1 MRSYLSA
8 IYAGFAKGTALF
20 ETAIQTFTS
29 PVVLFFVLGLL
40 AAFARSDLAIPES
53 IAKAM
58 SLYLMAAI
66 GIKGGVAVA
75 KSGIDATV
83 MSALGAGILAGF
95 LLPFFAYAVLKT
107 FGKLDRINSGA
118 VAAHYGSISVV
129 TFVTAVEILT
139 GQAREPGGYMVA
151 VMAAMEAPAILS
163 GLLLARG
170 LGSKDEGSQSTG
182 EMFHEVFTNSSI
194 VLLLGAFAIGM
205 IGGAEGFAPVSPFFE
220 AGFKGVLC
228 IFLLDMGLIA
238 ARRVMDSR
246 SITWRLTA
254 IAIFLPLVNGV
265 VGTALGVGIGLDAG
279 SAAALGVLCA
289 SASYIAVPAA
299 MRLALPEA
307 DPGIYLTM
315 SLSITFPFNVLI
327 NIGIISAFAAYLTG
341 NGGIAP

>member
-1 MRSYLSA
+1 ML
-8 IYAGFAKGTALF
+8 

-29 PVVLFFVLGLL
+29 PVVLFFVLGLF
-40 AAFARSDLAIPES
+40 AAFVRSDLAIPEP

-66 GIKGGVAVA
+66 GLKGGVAVS

-83 MSALGAGILAGF
+83 ISALGAGIVAGF
-95 LLPFFAYAVLKT
+95 LLPFFAYGVLKT

-129 TFVTAVEILT
+129 TFVTATEILT

-170 LGSKDEGSQSTG
+170 LGNSEDGGQTTG
-182 EMFHEVFTNSSI
+182 EMLHEVFTNSSI
-194 VLLLGAFAIGM
+194 MLLLGAFVVGIL
-205 IGGAEGFAPVSPFFE
+205 GGAEGFAPVSPFFE

-228 IFLLDMGLIA
+228 LFLLDMGLIA
-238 ARRVMDSR
+238 ARRMIDARAV
-246 SITWRLTA
+246 TWRLGA
-254 IAIFLPLVNGV
+254 IAIFLPIVNGL
-265 VGTALGVGIGLDAG
+265 VGTTLGVVIGLDTG
-279 SAAALGVLCA
+279 SAAVLGVLCA

-327 NIGIISAFAAYLTG
+327 NIGLISAFAAMLTG
-341 NGGIAP
+341 VDGVMP